1 MADWLAE
8 SRTGAAADR
17 ILDAAD
23 ELFAQHDAA
32 SVGMNEVAKAAGCS
46 RATLY
51 RYFEN
56 RDALYTAY
64 VHREAHRVFREL
76 GEQVTAA
83 GEPGAQ
89 LVEGVIASLRRVRE
103 SPALSS
109 WFAPTQ
115 RPIGGEMAERSEVI
129 KARTEAYLCAL
140 GLSDPEDVERRARWL
155 LRVMVSLLVFPG
167 HDEAEERAM
176 LEEFVLPALMTELA
190 PRLGD
195 AAP

>member
-56 RDALYTAY
+56 RDSLYTAY

-89 LVEGVIASLRRVRE
+89 LVEGIIASLRRVRE

-129 KARTEAYLCAL
+129 KARTEAYLAAL
-140 GLSDPEDVERRARWL
+140 GVQDVERRARWL

-195 AAP
+195 AAR

>member
-1 MADWLAE
+1 VADWLAANR
-8 SRTGAAADR
+8 SDVAAER
-17 ILDAAD
+17 ILDAAE
-23 ELFAQHDAA
+23 ELFARHDPA
-32 SVGMNEVAKAAGCS
+32 SVGMNDIAKASGCS
-46 RATLY
+46 RATVY

-76 GEQVTAA
+76 GEQVTAT
-83 GEPGAQ
+83 GEPGAR
-89 LVEGVIASLRRVRE
+89 LVEGIVASLRQVRE

-109 WFAPTQ
+109 WFAPTR

-129 KARTEAYLCAL
+129 KARTEAYLAAL
-140 GLSDPEDVERRARWL
+140 GVEGVERRARWL

-176 LEEFVLPALMTELA
+176 LEEFVLPTVMPTARQSTT
-190 PRLGD
+190 
-195 AAP
+195 

>member
-32 SVGMNEVAKAAGCS
+32 TVGMNEVAKAAGCS

-76 GEQVTAA
+76 GEQVTAE

-89 LVEGVIASLRRVRE
+89 LVEGIIASLRQVRE

-129 KARTEAYLCAL
+129 KARTEANLAAL
-140 GLSDPEDVERRARWL
+140 GVEDVERRARWL

-176 LEEFVLPALMTELA
+176 LEEFVLPTVMPTARQSTS
-190 PRLGD
+190 
-195 AAP
+195 

>member
-89 LVEGVIASLRRVRE
+89 LVEGIIASLRRVRE

-129 KARTEAYLCAL
+129 KARTEAYLAAL
-140 GLSDPEDVERRARWL
+140 GVEDVERRARWL

-195 AAP
+195 AGR

>member
-1 MADWLAE
+1 MPADWLAANR
-8 SRTGAAADR
+8 SDIAAEK

-23 ELFAQHDAA
+23 ELFARQDAA
-32 SVGMNEVAKAAGCS
+32 SVGMNEIARAAGCS

-76 GEQVTAA
+76 GEQASAA
-83 GEPGAQ
+83 TEPGER
-89 LVEGVIASLRRVRE
+89 LIEGIVASLRRVRE

-109 WFAPTQ
+109 WFAPDD

-129 KARTEAYLCAL
+129 QGRTEAYLMAL
-140 GLSDPEDVERRARWL
+140 GVDDVERRARWL
-155 LRVMVSLLVFPG
+155 VRIMVSLLVFPG
-167 HDEAEERAM
+167 RDEADERAM
-176 LEEFVLPALMTELA
+176 LEEFVLPAVMPELA
-190 PRLGD
+190 LET
-195 AAP
+195 